1 MQGSY
6 NHVVFHNDGNML
18 PWLYTMQESS
28 LFATYYTPLLMALLP
43 QGNNSANIHALT
55 MREPETSSN
64 PSSSPPTSPT
74 STEHLVSVDNH
85 GSSICSKGASSTL
98 AASLPDDEDL
108 RFVTFE
114 EVYLCAKD
122 DKLHPTMRAK
132 YVDLML
138 GQ

>member
-1 MQGSY
+1 
-6 NHVVFHNDGNML
+6 
-18 PWLYTMQESS
+18 
-28 LFATYYTPLLMALLP
+28 MALFP

-55 MREPETSSN
+55 VREPETSSN

-74 STEHLVSVDNH
+74 TTEHLVSVDHH

-98 AASLPDDEDL
+98 AASLPDDEEDL

-122 DKLHPTMRAK
+122 DKLHPTLRAK